1 MMHCEVL
8 IDPRYKWRKE
18 SRGSYTVWHIGA
30 RTSVAALENAL
41 KEGKTDDLREAL
53 AKIVGN
59 YAAIVEGSG
68 WILALTDKIRSFP
81 VFYVESPEGIKVSNS
96 ARALRERCRL
106 NQIDR
111 LSLLEFQAA
120 GYVTGRETLFR
131 GLYQLQAGEFL
142 HWEEGENYSRRERYY
157 LFYSRKIRSER
168 TEDLI
173 DELDAITD
181 KIFARVVHEAGG
193 APIWVPLSGGLD
205 SRLVLCKLK
214 QLGYDRL
221 QAFSYGASGNYDAK
235 AAKEVAERVGV
246 PWQFVPVT
254 MKEAREFFYTDLRKR
269 YWEYSDG
276 LCCIPNMQDIHALE
290 GMKRTGRLPGDI
302 VVINGQSGDFIT
314 GGHLP
319 EYFATAPPTPA
330 TLLKRAVEKHFSQ
343 DVRLLDG
350 ENVDALSDKILG
362 LIGIDRQT
370 AMDRQHLASLYE
382 RWEWQ
387 ERQCKYVVHGQR
399 IYDFYD
405 LAWQLPLWADEYLEF
420 WARIPLHLKI
430 RQALYRSYLHRYD
443 FFGCFREF
451 NPKKWNWPGI
461 TIAIVPVARAVKL
474 LLGSRSSDLFYHY
487 LGYFGHYRQFYAPYG
502 LWHFL
507 RRAKSLRGP
516 IGLNVETWIGENLP
530 TGDPRQ

>member
-1 MMHCEVL
+1 MMHSEVL
-8 IDPRYKWRKE
+8 IDPQYKWKKE
-18 SRGSYTVWHIGA
+18 TRDSYTVWHIGEK
-30 RTSVAALENAL
+30 TSVVALENAL
-41 KEGKTDDLREAL
+41 KECETDELREAL
-53 AKIVGN
+53 AKIKGN
-59 YAAIVEGSG
+59 YAAIVEGPG
-68 WILALTDKIRSFP
+68 WILAVTDKIRSYP
-81 VFYVESPEGIKVSNS
+81 VFYAQRPEGVTVSNS
-96 ARALRERCRL
+96 ARALQETCRL

-111 LSLLEFQAA
+111 LSLLEFQTA
-120 GYVTGRETLFR
+120 GYVTGGETLFR

-142 HWEEGENYSRRERYY
+142 LWEEGKNRSKRERYY
-157 LFYSRKIRSER
+157 LFYSREIRSER
-168 TEDLI
+168 TENLI

-181 KIFARVVHEAGG
+181 KIFARVVREAGG

-254 MKEAREFFYTDLRKR
+254 MRAAREFFYTDLRRK

-276 LCCIPNMQDIHALE
+276 LCCIPNMQDIHAFE
-290 GMKRTGRLPGDI
+290 SMKRIGRLPADI

-319 EYFATAPPTPA
+319 EYFATAPSSPA
-330 TLLKRAVEKHFSQ
+330 TLLKRAIEKHYSQ
-343 DVRLLDG
+343 DLRLLSG
-350 ENVDALSDKILG
+350 ENVDALSAKVLG

-370 AMDRQHLASLYE
+370 PMDRQQLASLYE
-382 RWEWQ
+382 WWEWQ

-399 IYDFYD
+399 IYDFYA

-420 WARIPLHLKI
+420 WARIPLWLKI
-430 RQALYRSYLHRYD
+430 RQELYRSYLHRYD

-451 NPKKWNWPGI
+451 KPQKWNWPGI
-461 TIAIVPVARAVKL
+461 TIGIVPLARAVKL

-487 LGYFGHYRQFYAPYG
+487 LGYFGHYRQFYAPYR
-502 LWHFL
+502 LHHFL
-507 RRAKSLRGP
+507 RKARSIRGP
-516 IGLNVETWIGENLP
+516 IALNVETWIDENLP
-530 TGDPRQ
+530 SSVHI